1 MLKNVDYMK
10 ISKSTIK
17 DFGIIYDLVNYCF
30 KSSDAIHKDK
40 RLTPNE
46 LSYIYNTKNCDI
58 LTYFYQTDDDN
69 LLKQNAQFFIER
81 EGKKYI
87 LAATI
92 CVQLTNYCIYFDNKK
107 TFKFDNHLNRYIN
120 KFYLSMIVVNPNFQ
134 NTGLGYDIVKDSIL
148 LCKLSKL
155 LSMKSNSII
164 NYDQEH
170 KLYFQMENSNNI
182 LVSEYQNII
191 IEYFSSKYNFTKEKI
206 LKLSIFS
213 SESKPLIEEADKVY
227 IFYLKNSIKTM
238 KFFNKFNFTNE
249 ISSENLSSSLYFL
262 GKNLTE
268 FGQEQKAIITERDL
282 FIKSI

>member
-46 LSYIYNTKNCDI
+46 LTYIYNTKNCDI

-69 LLKQNAQFFIER
+69 LLKKNSQFFIER

-87 LAATI
+87 LTATI

-107 TFKFDNHLNRYIN
+107 IFKFDNQLDRYIN
-120 KFYLSMIVVNPNFQ
+120 KFYMSMLVVNPYFQ
-134 NTGLGYDIVKDSIL
+134 NIGLGNDILKDSIL

-155 LSMKSNSII
+155 LSMKSNTII
-164 NYDQEH
+164 NYDQEQ
-170 KLYFQMENSNNI
+170 KDYFERDNSNNI

-191 IEYFSSKYNFTKEKI
+191 IEYFTLKYSFTKENI
-206 LKLSIFS
+206 LKLTIFS
-213 SESKPLIEEADKVY
+213 NESKPLIEEADKIY

-238 KFFNKFNFTNE
+238 KLYNKFNFMNE
-249 ISSENLSSSLYFL
+249 ISTENLSSSLYFL
-262 GKNLTE
+262 GKDLTE
-268 FGQEQKAIITERDL
+268 FGQEQKAIIAERDL